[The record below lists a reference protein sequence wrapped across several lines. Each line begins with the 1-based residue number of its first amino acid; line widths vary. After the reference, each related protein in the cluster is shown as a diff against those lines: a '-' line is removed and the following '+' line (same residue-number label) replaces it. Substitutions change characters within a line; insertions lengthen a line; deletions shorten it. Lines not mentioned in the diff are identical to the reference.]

1 MSPPADPG
9 VRSGLPPVRLIMSG
23 AVVGQELAA
32 EFGPL
37 PPALLPVGV
46 RKLYELQLDTLGSGG
61 EGGAVGPVW
70 LVLPESFA
78 LSPFDAERLAGRQ
91 VEVVPIPDGLRLGE
105 AVAYALNAIG
115 AGDAPVH
122 ILHGDTL
129 IADPPVGADDVIVGG
144 QRTSEYAWAEMELD
158 EEGRVIALV
167 NAGAGEAGHP
177 DWPVAAGYFA
187 FASGLDLL
195 RSLTR
200 MRGDFVGGVNHYLA
214 GHPVRGFEAETW
226 LDFGHLQTFFQ
237 SRLAVTTARAFNTV
251 TIDGLTARKASAD
264 SAKIWAETHW
274 LQEAPPDVQVYCA
287 RLLGFGAEHGRVFY
301 ETEYEFLP
309 VLSELFVHGAIGR
322 APWLRILA
330 SCEAFLHACAAHRG
344 PGSGDAAL
352 RSLAADKTLARLE
365 AFARATGFDIEA
377 PLSLAGA
384 PRPSLVA
391 MAERLVPAYDL
402 ASGRPETLMHGD
414 LCFSNLLYDSRVRR
428 IKAIDPRGLVADRPT
443 LYGDLR
449 YDLAKLAHSV
459 VGRYDQIIAGR
470 YRAAGHGH
478 DFSLEYEEIGCQ
490 AWLSGALRDLVVDGV
505 GGLSLPVRAVM
516 CSLFLSMLPLHADR
530 PDRQTAFVANALRLF
545 GDLDL

>member
-1 MSPPADPG
+1 MTPA
-9 VRSGLPPVRLIMSG
+9 RTPVRLIMSG

-46 RKLYELQLDTLGSGG
+46 RRLYELQLDALG
-61 EGGAVGPVW
+61 EVGRVH
-70 LVLPESFA
+70 LVLPETHP
-78 LSPFDAERLAGRQ
+78 LSAFDRERLAARD
-91 VEVVPIPDGLRLGE
+91 VEVVPIPVGLRLGE

-129 IADPPVGADDVIVGG
+129 IAGPPVGVDDLIVGG
-144 QRTSEYAWAEMELD
+144 ARTNEYAWAEMELSP
-158 EEGRVIALV
+158 EGRVLSLV
-167 NAGAGEAGHP
+167 EAGAGEAGHP

-200 MRGDFVGGVNHYLA
+200 MRGDFVAGVNHYLG
-214 GHPVRGFEAETW
+214 GHEVRGFEAETW

-251 TIDGLTARKASAD
+251 TIDGLTARKSSAD
-264 SAKIWAETHW
+264 AAKIWAETHW
-274 LQEAPPDVQVYCA
+274 LQEAPPDVQVYCG
-287 RLLGFGAEHGRVFY
+287 RLLAFGSQDGRVFY

-309 VLSELFVHGAIGR
+309 VLSELFVHGAVGR

-330 SCEAFLHACAAHRG
+330 SCEAFLAACAAHKGPGG

-352 RSLAADKTLARLE
+352 TRLAADKTLARLE
-365 AFARATGFDIEA
+365 DFARATGFAIDA
-377 PLSLAGA
+377 PLSFHGA
-384 PRPSLVA
+384 ARPSLVA
-391 MAERLVPAYDL
+391 IAERLVPACDL
-402 ASGRPETLMHGD
+402 ASGRPESLMHGD

-428 IKAIDPRGLVADRPT
+428 IKAIDPRGLVGDKST
-443 LYGDLR
+443 LFGDLR

-459 VGRYDQIIAGR
+459 VGRYDQIVAGR
-470 YRAAGHGH
+470 CRWAAHGQ
-478 DFSLEYEEIGCQ
+478 DYSLEFEDIACQ
-490 AWLSGALRDLVVDGV
+490 PWLESALSDLVVDGV
-505 GGLSLPVRAVM
+505 AGLSEPVRAVM
-516 CSLFLSMLPLHADR
+516 CGLFLSMLPLHADR
-530 PDRQTAFVANALRLF
+530 PDRQGAFIANALRLF
-545 GDLDL
+545 GDLDP